1 MKVKDRMTPHPVMAS
16 SETNVAEAF
25 KLMKDNNI
33 RRLPVVDKNKLVG
46 IVTLNDLHQSAPSS
60 ATTLSKH
67 ELNYLLAKTKI
78 KEILGKMELITVNQN
93 AYIEVAASMLREN
106 KIGAMPVVDDDGKLV
121 GIITETDIFDSFLD
135 ILGVNRQGTRINL
148 LINEDRPGILKTVSE
163 VVYKHGVNIE
173 NIVSLGHNEDGKV
186 ELVLRFNSLD
196 YQPIVED
203 LKKAGYEIEGIVVK
217 Q

>member
-1 MKVKDRMTPHPVMAS
+1 MKVKDRMSSNPVTVTLD
-16 SETNVAEAF
+16 TNVAEAF
-25 KLMKDNNI
+25 KLMKDKSI
-33 RRLPVVDKNKLVG
+33 RRLPVVEKNKLIG
-46 IVTLNDLHQSAPSS
+46 IITMSDLNQAAPSS
-60 ATTLSKH
+60 ASTLSIY

-78 KEILGKMELITVNQN
+78 KDILGKTKLITVNQN
-93 AYIEVAASMLREN
+93 AYIEIAAKMLREN
-106 KIGAMPVVDDDGKLV
+106 KIGGMPVVDDDNKLV
-121 GIITETDIFDSFLD
+121 GIITETDIFDSFLE

-148 LINEDRPGILKTVSE
+148 MMQDRPGLLKIVSE

-173 NIVSLGHNEDGKV
+173 NIVSLGPDKDGKV

-203 LKKAGYEIEGIVVK
+203 LKQAGFEVEGIVVK

>member
-1 MKVKDRMTPHPVMAS
+1 MKVKDRMSANPVTVTP
-16 SETNVAEAF
+16 ETNVAEAF
-25 KLMKDNNI
+25 KLMKDKSI
-33 RRLPVVDKNKLVG
+33 RRLPVVDKNKLIG
-46 IVTLNDLHQSAPSS
+46 IITMSDLNQAAPSS
-60 ATTLSKH
+60 ATTLSIY

-78 KEILGKMELITVNQN
+78 KDILGKTKLITVNQN
-93 AYIEVAASMLREN
+93 AYIEIAAKMLREN
-106 KIGAMPVVDDDGKLV
+106 KIGGMPVVDDDGKLV
-121 GIITETDIFDSFLD
+121 GVITETDIFDSFLE

-148 LINEDRPGILKTVSE
+148 LMQDRPGLLKIVSE

-173 NIVSLGHNEDGKV
+173 NIVSLGPDKDGKV

-203 LKKAGYEIEGIVVK
+203 LKKAGFEVEGIVVK